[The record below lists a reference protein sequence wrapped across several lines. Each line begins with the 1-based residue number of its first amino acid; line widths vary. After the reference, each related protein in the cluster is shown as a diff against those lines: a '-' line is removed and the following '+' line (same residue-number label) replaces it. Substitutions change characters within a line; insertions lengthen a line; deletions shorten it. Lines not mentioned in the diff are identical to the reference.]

1 MRALSAS
8 GRAHERH
15 ARGSVED
22 RAAGGARRGRDDASG
37 PHRADVAD
45 PRVRGPDRRR
55 AGKRERQAVRAG
67 PRCGA
72 VPPRRGQAV
81 AAGVW
86 TRQAG
91 AGIPGWIFSG
101 AEVGSIRGRGMSDPG
116 EALANAKAAADR
128 IVKAKRL
135 NACLTPPKELRQ
147 SLQKQAQAAHPSG
160 VLYGMPVAVK
170 DNICTLE
177 FTTTCGSK
185 ILAGY
190 RSPYEATAVAKLKAA
205 GALVAGKTNCD
216 EFGMGSS
223 TEHSAYGRAL
233 HPFDKTRVP
242 GGSSGGS
249 AVLVAAG
256 AVPAGLGSETGGSV
270 RQPAS
275 LCGVVG
281 IKPTYGRVS
290 RYGLVAFGSSLDQIG
305 VLGRSVHDAARVL
318 SVISGR
324 DPKDS
329 TCEARDSLR
338 LPTVPESLQGF
349 VIGVPKEYFPPDLA
363 PAVRRACD
371 RAIRLLKELGA
382 AVREVSLPHTAYAVA
397 TYYIIAPAEA
407 SSNLARYD
415 GARYGPRF
423 DGSED
428 VRALYRTT
436 RGEGFGPEV
445 RRRVLV
451 GTYVL
456 SSGYYDAY
464 YRKAQQMRA
473 LIAQDFRNAFDRGV
487 DLLFTPTTR
496 TPAFKA
502 GEKLNDPVAMYLSDI
517 FTVTA
522 NLAGLPAISMP
533 IGRIK
538 GLPIGGQLIGQA
550 FLEDEMIEAAYALER
565 VVPATDEA

>member
-1 MRALSAS
+1 M
-8 GRAHERH
+8 
-15 ARGSVED
+15 
-22 RAAGGARRGRDDASG
+22 
-37 PHRADVAD
+37 D
-45 PRVRGPDRRR
+45 P
-55 AGKRERQAVRAG
+55 
-67 PRCGA
+67 
-72 VPPRRGQAV
+72 
-81 AAGVW
+81 
-86 TRQAG
+86 T
-91 AGIPGWIFSG
+91 
-101 AEVGSIRGRGMSDPG
+101 
-116 EALANAKAAADR
+116 EALASAKAAADR
-128 IVKAKRL
+128 LVKAKRL
-135 NACLTPPKELRQ
+135 NACLTPPKDLRK
-147 SLQKQAQAAHPSG
+147 SLLQQAQAAHPSG

-185 ILAGY
+185 VLKAY
-190 RSPYEATAVAKLKAA
+190 RSPFEATAVAKLRAA
-205 GALVAGKTNCD
+205 GALIAGKTNCD

-223 TEHSAYGRAL
+223 TEHSAYGRTL
-233 HPFDKTRVP
+233 HPTDKVRVP

-249 AVLVAAG
+249 AALVAAG
-256 AVPAGLGSETGGSV
+256 AVPAALGSETGGSV

-275 LCGVVG
+275 FCGVVG

-329 TCEARDSLR
+329 TCEDRDPLR

-349 VIGVPKEYFPPDLA
+349 VIGIPKEYFPPDLDA
-363 PAVRRACD
+363 GVRRACD

-382 AVREVSLPHTAYAVA
+382 AVRDVSLPHTSYAVP

-423 DGSED
+423 DGQLD
-428 VRALYRTT
+428 VRSLYRRT

-445 RRRVLV
+445 RRRILV

-473 LIAQDFRNAFDRGV
+473 LIAQDFRNVFDRGV
-487 DLLFTPTTR
+487 DLLFTPTT
-496 TPAFKA
+496 PSSAFKA
-502 GEKLNDPVAMYLSDI
+502 GEKLADPVAMYLSDI

-522 NLAGLPAISMP
+522 NLAGVPALSLPV
-533 IGRIK
+533 GRIK
-538 GLPIGGQLIGQA
+538 GLPIGGQFIGQA
-550 FLEDEMIEAAYALER
+550 FLEDEMLEAAYALER
-565 VVPATDEA
+565 VVPAGEDV

>member
-1 MRALSAS
+1 
-8 GRAHERH
+8 
-15 ARGSVED
+15 
-22 RAAGGARRGRDDASG
+22 
-37 PHRADVAD
+37 
-45 PRVRGPDRRR
+45 
-55 AGKRERQAVRAG
+55 
-67 PRCGA
+67 
-72 VPPRRGQAV
+72 
-81 AAGVW
+81 
-86 TRQAG
+86 
-91 AGIPGWIFSG
+91 
-101 AEVGSIRGRGMSDPG
+101 
-116 EALANAKAAADR
+116 
-128 IVKAKRL
+128 
-135 NACLTPPKELRQ
+135 
-147 SLQKQAQAAHPSG
+147 
-160 VLYGMPVAVK
+160 MPVAVK

-177 FTTTCGSK
+177 FTTSCGSK
-185 ILAGY
+185 ILEGY

-205 GALVAGKTNCD
+205 GALIAGKTNCD

-223 TEHSAYGRAL
+223 TEHSAYGRVL
-233 HPFDKTRVP
+233 HPLDKTRVP

-249 AVLVAAG
+249 AALVGAG
-256 AVPAGLGSETGGSV
+256 AVPAALGSETGGSV
-270 RQPAS
+270 RQPAAF
-275 LCGVVG
+275 CGVVG

-305 VLGRSVHDAARVL
+305 VFGRSVHDAARVL

-382 AVREVSLPHTAYAVA
+382 AVREVSLPHTQYAVP

-423 DGSED
+423 NGALDM
-428 VRALYRTT
+428 RALYRST

-445 RRRVLV
+445 RRRILV

-464 YRKAQQMRA
+464 YRRAQQMRA
-473 LIAQDFRNAFDRGV
+473 LIAQDFRNVFDRGV
-487 DLLFTPTTR
+487 DLLFTPTTP

-502 GEKLNDPVAMYLSDI
+502 GEKLADPVAMYLSDI
-517 FTVTA
+517 FVVTA
-522 NLAGLPAISMP
+522 NLAGLPAMSLP

-538 GLPIGGQLIGQA
+538 GLPIDGTLSYLSPDRGLTTATIVRLHVEEDAGKSLHDRFPRQTAIDLNRCGVPLIEIVTGPDFRSPQEARRYLQTLKQVLEYAGISDCDMEKGSLRVDANVSVRRAGG
-550 FLEDEMIEAAYALER
+550 
-565 VVPATDEA
+565 